1 MTKKYGPR
9 SAAADKALKPS
20 FMAPTLLK
28 YASIFLVLTLNAV
41 ANDQVPLNASPV
53 LGTLHRF
60 LRNESRVV
68 NELQQFDVDIWQATP
83 ELVDIYTPLSGPG
96 LPEALRAIP
105 STSSPIYYP
114 YQQRQVEPWNLASFE
129 NTTFHSAYHPLYE
142 IDDFVYQL
150 AAEHPSTV
158 SVIHLGHSGEGRE
171 MRGLKISSGS
181 TGVKKTGYRK
191 GVDPSQKLGFV
202 VAGAQHAREWVAT
215 AAALYIA
222 HALVA
227 TASEKYSLS
236 PLLGTYDFYIIPAP
250 NPDGYDFTWES
261 DRFWYKNRQVMGPA
275 EKCIGLDMNRNWGY
289 KWKANA
295 MYFKNPATPVDPCS
309 HWFPGHRPFEAP
321 EVNNLANYITTLP
334 NLLAFVD
341 LRSYG
346 QMISSPY
353 SYSCE
358 RVPKDAEDQIEAA
371 TGAAHAL
378 KLAHGTKF
386 KIATLCESL
395 YRAPGNIVDWMY
407 ARAQIKYSYA
417 VHLRDTGTY
426 GFSLPPEWIRPV
438 GEETGNMVKYL
449 AGFIAKQLKKKIG
462 FA

>member
-1 MTKKYGPR
+1 M
-9 SAAADKALKPS
+9 ALK
-20 FMAPTLLK
+20 LLK
-28 YASIFLVLTLNAV
+28 YSFFCLVLMLNAF

-53 LGTLHRF
+53 LGTLHRY

-68 NELQQFDVDIWQATP
+68 NELQQFDVDIWQVTP
-83 ELVDIYTPLSGPG
+83 KLVDIYTPLLGPG

-105 STSSPIYYP
+105 STSTPIYHQDIS
-114 YQQRQVEPWNLASFE
+114 YQPRQVEPWNLASLQ
-129 NTTFHSAYHPLYE
+129 NTTFHNAYHPLYE

-150 AAEHPSTV
+150 AEQHPSTV
-158 SVIHLGHSGEGRE
+158 SVIHLGHSGQGRE
-171 MRGLKISSGS
+171 MRGLKISSGP
-181 TGVKKTGYRK
+181 TGVKMAEYRK
-191 GVDPSQKLGFV
+191 DVDPSQKLGFV
-202 VAGAQHAREWVAT
+202 ITGAQHAREWIAT

-227 TASEKYSLS
+227 NSSEKYSLS
-236 PLLGTYDFYIIPAP
+236 PLLDTYDFYVVPAP

-261 DRFWYKNRQVMGPA
+261 DRFWYKNRQVMDPNA
-275 EKCIGLDMNRNWGY
+275 KCVGLDMNRNWGY
-289 KWKANA
+289 KWKSNVK
-295 MYFKNPATPVDPCS
+295 YFRKPKTPVDPCS

-321 EVNNLANYITTLP
+321 EVNNLANFITTLP

-353 SYSCE
+353 SYSCK

-371 TGAAHAL
+371 TGAAYAL
-378 KLAHGTKF
+378 KLAHGATF
-386 KIATLCESL
+386 TIATLCESL

-407 ARAQIKYSYA
+407 ARAGIKYSYA

-438 GEETGNMVKYL
+438 GEETGKMVKYL
-449 AGFIAKQLKKKIG
+449 ADFIAKQLKR
-462 FA
+462 

>member
-1 MTKKYGPR
+1 
-9 SAAADKALKPS
+9 
-20 FMAPTLLK
+20 MASKLLK
-28 YASIFLVLTLNAV
+28 YASICILLTLNVV
-41 ANDQVPLNASPV
+41 ASDQVPLNASPV

-68 NELQQFDVDIWQATP
+68 DELQQFDVDVWQSTP
-83 ELVDIYTPLSGPG
+83 ESVDIYTPFLGPG

-105 STSSPIYYP
+105 SSSTPIYNQDIP
-114 YQQRQVEPWNLASFE
+114 LPRQAEPWNLASLE
-129 NTTFHSAYHPLYE
+129 NTTFHNVYHPLYE

-150 AAEHPSTV
+150 AAQHPSIV
-158 SVIHLGHSGEGRE
+158 STIHLGHSGQGRE
-171 MRGLKISSGS
+171 MRGLKISSGQM
-181 TGVKKTGYRK
+181 GVQKTEYRK

-202 VAGAQHAREWVAT
+202 ITGAQHAREWVAT

-227 TASEKYSLS
+227 NSSEKYSLS
-236 PLLGTYDFYIIPAP
+236 PLLDTYDFYIVPAP

-261 DRFWYKNRQVMGPA
+261 DRFWYKNRQIMGPNA
-275 EKCIGLDMNRNWGY
+275 KCVGLDMNRNWGY
-289 KWKANA
+289 KWKSNA
-295 MYFKNPATPVDPCS
+295 IDFKKPKTPVDPCS

-321 EVNNLANYITTLP
+321 EVNNLANFITTLP

-353 SYSCE
+353 SYSCK

-378 KLAHGTKF
+378 KLAHGTTF
-386 KIATLCESL
+386 TIATLCESL

-407 ARAQIKYSYA
+407 ARAGIKYSYA

-426 GFSLPPEWIRPV
+426 GFSLPPRWIRPV

-449 AGFIAKQLKKKIG
+449 ADFIAKQLKR
-462 FA
+462 